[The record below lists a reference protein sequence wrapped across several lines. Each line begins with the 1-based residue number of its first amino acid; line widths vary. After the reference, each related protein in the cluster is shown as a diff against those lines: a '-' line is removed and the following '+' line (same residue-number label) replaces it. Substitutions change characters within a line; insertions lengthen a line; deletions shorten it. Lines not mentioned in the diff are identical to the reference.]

1 MNNSNRVPASLS
13 GFPLTQGL
21 NSSSIRLLPT
31 PEDMVAYLDKFIV
44 GQQQAK
50 WAISKAVYNH
60 YLALSLLELD
70 HVDLGRHHVLLLGPT
85 GCGKSY
91 LARKL
96 GQFLGIPIAFAS
108 AAGLVEAG
116 YKGNSVETLVRSLLD
131 AAGGDPKAAE
141 RGIIFID
148 EIDKVRRADDIGRDV
163 SGEGVQ
169 QALLTL
175 LDGRIS
181 KGSESY
187 DHTAVD
193 TSKVLFICAG
203 AFVKLPDIVNKRIGR
218 HRQPKVGFLEQPRS
232 EAQGENAR
240 PVFESLTKATTEDFD
255 KFGMIPE
262 LIGRFGCL
270 AVLHELGVGE
280 YSHIL
285 SDATQNGPWQRHQAI
300 ARAHG
305 IRLEISTS
313 AIGELAARAA
323 ELGTGARG
331 LQRLLAEALN
341 RLDQSWPALADQDV
355 TRVVIDLD
363 CVTSNTSPQLVRGK
377 PHAPAR
383 HDKELRR
390 LAFAWVPPVS
400 LPGGIQVNC
409 ISNTCGWTEDR
420 VQARLDQVQEALDW
434 ENTTGSARKWWEA
447 FIHENQQR
455 KPLVLRLAEELAL
468 RKATIMEFFMAYIY
482 SNTDDI
488 QANIHYMDYTR
499 LKSEEAKKRREALQK
514 AEQDHLRQAE
524 EKRKREAPH
533 SSDSSRNANLPDVS
547 REREMLCP
555 MDDDPF
561 TDDWGELGDDL
572 DDNPAHPD
580 IPF

>member
-1 MNNSNRVPASLS
+1 
-13 GFPLTQGL
+13 
-21 NSSSIRLLPT
+21 
-31 PEDMVAYLDKFIV
+31 MVAYLDKFIV

-60 YLALSLLELD
+60 YLALSLRETEHL
-70 HVDLGRHHVLLLGPT
+70 DLGRHHVLLLGPT

-91 LARKL
+91 LASKL
-96 GQFLGIPIAFAS
+96 GQFLGVPVAFTS

-131 AAGGDPKAAE
+131 SAGNDPKAAE

-148 EIDKVRRADDIGRDV
+148 EIDKVRRADEIGRDV

-187 DHTAVD
+187 DHPAVD

-203 AFVKLPDIVNKRIGR
+203 AFVKLPEIVNKRIGCHSKR
-218 HRQPKVGFLEQPRS
+218 KVGFLEQSCPQLQDQ
-232 EAQGENAR
+232 EVR
-240 PVFESLTKATTEDFD
+240 PVFESLRKAITDDFD
-255 KFGMIPE
+255 KFGFIPE
-262 LIGRFGCL
+262 LIGRFGCF
-270 AVLHELGVGE
+270 AVLHELGVDD

-305 IRLEISTS
+305 IRLEITGP
-313 AIGELAARAA
+313 AIEDLAARSAD
-323 ELGTGARG
+323 LGTGARG

-341 RLDQSWPALADQDV
+341 RLDHSWPCLADQDV
-355 TRVVIDLD
+355 TRAIIDLD
-363 CVTSNTSPQLVRGK
+363 CVTNNASPKLIRGK
-377 PHAPAR
+377 SRGPFR
-383 HDKELRR
+383 HDEELRR
-390 LAFAWVPPVS
+390 LAFAGVRMVS
-400 LPGGIQVNC
+400 QTGDPVNC
-409 ISNTCGWTEDR
+409 ISNTGGWSEDR
-420 VQARLDQVQEALDW
+420 VQARLDQVQSALDW

-447 FIHENQQR
+447 LIQVDQQR
-455 KPLVLRLAEELAL
+455 KPLVLRLAEELAV
-468 RKATIMEFFMAYIY
+468 RKATITEFFLCYVY
-482 SNTDDI
+482 SNTDNI
-488 QANIHYMDYTR
+488 QANLHYLDYKR
-499 LKSEEAKKRREALQK
+499 LKGEEEKKNREALQK
-514 AEQDHLRQAE
+514 VEQDRLGQTE
-524 EKRKREAPH
+524 EKRKH
-533 SSDSSRNANLPDVS
+533 NLPLGQGIMPIENLATPS
-547 REREMLCP
+547 SESEMPCS

-561 TDDWGELGDDL
+561 TDDLDEPRDDL
-572 DDNPAHPD
+572 DDDAVHSE